1 MGQIV
6 VGLQTGLSRTLNLAA
21 TLEGGSDGMRTTANG
36 VLVGSASSHSRSVLT
51 IAFQFAYEA
60 HNRDSCA
67 VMAREYVRTV
77 VASVQRIAMALTP
90 SHLAPHTD
98 PRHLPVTPN
107 SLLARRIVDSY
118 RCPFYVYSRFSEI

>member
-1 MGQIV
+1 V

-36 VLVGSASSHSRSVLT
+36 VLVGSPSSHSRSVLT

-77 VASVQRIAMALTP
+77 VASVQRIAIALTP

-107 SLLARRIVDSY
+107 SLLARRIVESY
-118 RCPFYVYSRFSEI
+118 RCPFYVYS